1 MAYLAGGLWLIYRRV
16 ITWHTPAGLLAT
28 LVVISA
34 FFSFDP
40 DTATPVWVHLIAG
53 AGIFAAFF
61 ILTDPVSGA
70 TSPKGR
76 LWFAMGVG
84 VLTFLIRTYGQ
95 YPDAIAFAVLLV
107 NFAAP
112 TIDHYTRPRIMGRE
126 TSEGLGR
133 SLMTLRLASFG
144 LITSLFVGVIYVI
157 TKPLILESKEEARI
171 ARLYA
176 LAEPL
181 LSDGTIQTP
190 ISKELPNDAPTSL
203 VRPLLVTPIVDTTGQ
218 IGAVI
223 PFRSTEGY
231 SGTIQL
237 LIALDNNQ
245 RIVGLRAIDHRETP
259 GLGDKI
265 DTQKTDWILKFNG
278 LSYQD
283 LSPNEW
289 AVKKDGGRFDSFT
302 GATITPRAIVEALK
316 DTLSYLNT
324 HPELLET
331 SQ

>member
-1 MAYLAGGLWLIYRRV
+1 
-16 ITWHTPAGLLAT
+16 
-28 LVVISA
+28 
-34 FFSFDP
+34 
-40 DTATPVWVHLIAG
+40 
-53 AGIFAAFF
+53 
-61 ILTDPVSGA
+61 
-70 TSPKGR
+70 
-76 LWFAMGVG
+76 
-84 VLTFLIRTYGQ
+84 
-95 YPDAIAFAVLLV
+95 
-107 NFAAP
+107 
-112 TIDHYTRPRIMGRE
+112 
-126 TSEGLGR
+126 
-133 SLMTLRLASFG
+133 MTLRLASFG

-171 ARLYA
+171 AELYA

-203 VRPLLVTPIVDTTGQ
+203 VRPLLITPIVNTTGQ
-218 IGAVI
+218 IGTVI

-324 HPELLET
+324 HPQLLET

>member
-1 MAYLAGGLWLIYRRV
+1 
-16 ITWHTPAGLLAT
+16 
-28 LVVISA
+28 
-34 FFSFDP
+34 
-40 DTATPVWVHLIAG
+40 
-53 AGIFAAFF
+53 
-61 ILTDPVSGA
+61 
-70 TSPKGR
+70 
-76 LWFAMGVG
+76 
-84 VLTFLIRTYGQ
+84 
-95 YPDAIAFAVLLV
+95 
-107 NFAAP
+107 
-112 TIDHYTRPRIMGRE
+112 
-126 TSEGLGR
+126 
-133 SLMTLRLASFG
+133 MTLRLASFG

-171 ARLYA
+171 AELYA

-181 LSDGTIQTP
+181 LSNGTIQTP

-203 VRPLLVTPIVDTTGQ
+203 VRPLLITPIVNTTGQ
-218 IGAVI
+218 IGTVI

-324 HPELLET
+324 HPEILET

>member
-1 MAYLAGGLWLIYRRV
+1 
-16 ITWHTPAGLLAT
+16 
-28 LVVISA
+28 
-34 FFSFDP
+34 
-40 DTATPVWVHLIAG
+40 
-53 AGIFAAFF
+53 
-61 ILTDPVSGA
+61 
-70 TSPKGR
+70 
-76 LWFAMGVG
+76 
-84 VLTFLIRTYGQ
+84 
-95 YPDAIAFAVLLV
+95 
-107 NFAAP
+107 
-112 TIDHYTRPRIMGRE
+112 
-126 TSEGLGR
+126 
-133 SLMTLRLASFG
+133 
-144 LITSLFVGVIYVI
+144 
-157 TKPLILESKEEARI
+157 LILESKEEARI
-171 ARLYA
+171 AELYA

-203 VRPLLVTPIVDTTGQ
+203 VRPLLITPIVNTTGQ
-218 IGAVI
+218 IGTVI

-265 DTQKTDWILKFNG
+265 DTKKTDWILKFNG

-289 AVKKDGGRFDSFT
+289 AVKKDGGRFDSFA
-302 GATITPRAIVEALK
+302 GATITPRAIVEALS

>member
-1 MAYLAGGLWLIYRRV
+1 
-16 ITWHTPAGLLAT
+16 
-28 LVVISA
+28 
-34 FFSFDP
+34 
-40 DTATPVWVHLIAG
+40 
-53 AGIFAAFF
+53 
-61 ILTDPVSGA
+61 
-70 TSPKGR
+70 
-76 LWFAMGVG
+76 
-84 VLTFLIRTYGQ
+84 
-95 YPDAIAFAVLLV
+95 
-107 NFAAP
+107 
-112 TIDHYTRPRIMGRE
+112 
-126 TSEGLGR
+126 
-133 SLMTLRLASFG
+133 MTLRLASFG

-171 ARLYA
+171 AELYA

-181 LSDGTIQTP
+181 LSNGTIQTP

-218 IGAVI
+218 IGAVV

-231 SGTIQL
+231 SGAIQL

-265 DTQKTDWILKFNG
+265 DTKKTDWILKFNG

>member
-1 MAYLAGGLWLIYRRV
+1 
-16 ITWHTPAGLLAT
+16 
-28 LVVISA
+28 
-34 FFSFDP
+34 
-40 DTATPVWVHLIAG
+40 
-53 AGIFAAFF
+53 
-61 ILTDPVSGA
+61 
-70 TSPKGR
+70 
-76 LWFAMGVG
+76 
-84 VLTFLIRTYGQ
+84 
-95 YPDAIAFAVLLV
+95 
-107 NFAAP
+107 
-112 TIDHYTRPRIMGRE
+112 
-126 TSEGLGR
+126 
-133 SLMTLRLASFG
+133 MTLRLVSFG

-171 ARLYA
+171 AELYA

-203 VRPLLVTPIVDTTGQ
+203 VRPLLITPIVNTTGQ
-218 IGAVI
+218 IGTVI

-237 LIALDNNQ
+237 LIALDNDQ

-265 DTQKTDWILKFNG
+265 DTKKTDWILKFNG

-324 HPELLET
+324 HPQLLET

>member
-1 MAYLAGGLWLIYRRV
+1 
-16 ITWHTPAGLLAT
+16 
-28 LVVISA
+28 
-34 FFSFDP
+34 
-40 DTATPVWVHLIAG
+40 
-53 AGIFAAFF
+53 
-61 ILTDPVSGA
+61 
-70 TSPKGR
+70 
-76 LWFAMGVG
+76 
-84 VLTFLIRTYGQ
+84 
-95 YPDAIAFAVLLV
+95 
-107 NFAAP
+107 
-112 TIDHYTRPRIMGRE
+112 
-126 TSEGLGR
+126 
-133 SLMTLRLASFG
+133 MTLRLASFG

-171 ARLYA
+171 AELYA

-203 VRPLLVTPIVDTTGQ
+203 VGPLLITPIVNTTGQ

-265 DTQKTDWILKFNG
+265 DTKKLIGSLSSMVCPTKTYPQTNG
-278 LSYQD
+278 LSKKTVGD
-283 LSPNEW
+283 LI
-289 AVKKDGGRFDSFT
+289 A
-302 GATITPRAIVEALK
+302 
-316 DTLSYLNT
+316 
-324 HPELLET
+324 LLERPLHRAPLWRR
-331 SQ
+331 

>member
-1 MAYLAGGLWLIYRRV
+1 
-16 ITWHTPAGLLAT
+16 
-28 LVVISA
+28 
-34 FFSFDP
+34 
-40 DTATPVWVHLIAG
+40 
-53 AGIFAAFF
+53 
-61 ILTDPVSGA
+61 
-70 TSPKGR
+70 
-76 LWFAMGVG
+76 
-84 VLTFLIRTYGQ
+84 
-95 YPDAIAFAVLLV
+95 
-107 NFAAP
+107 
-112 TIDHYTRPRIMGRE
+112 
-126 TSEGLGR
+126 
-133 SLMTLRLASFG
+133 MTLRLASFG

-171 ARLYA
+171 AELYA

-203 VRPLLVTPIVDTTGQ
+203 VRPLLITPIVNTTGQ
-218 IGAVI
+218 IGTVI

>member
-1 MAYLAGGLWLIYRRV
+1 
-16 ITWHTPAGLLAT
+16 
-28 LVVISA
+28 
-34 FFSFDP
+34 
-40 DTATPVWVHLIAG
+40 
-53 AGIFAAFF
+53 
-61 ILTDPVSGA
+61 
-70 TSPKGR
+70 
-76 LWFAMGVG
+76 
-84 VLTFLIRTYGQ
+84 
-95 YPDAIAFAVLLV
+95 
-107 NFAAP
+107 
-112 TIDHYTRPRIMGRE
+112 
-126 TSEGLGR
+126 
-133 SLMTLRLASFG
+133 MTLRLASFG

-171 ARLYA
+171 AELYA

-190 ISKELPNDAPTSL
+190 IIKELPNDAPTSL
-203 VRPLLVTPIVDTTGQ
+203 VRPLLITPIVNTTGQ
-218 IGAVI
+218 IGTVI

-265 DTQKTDWILKFNG
+265 DTKKTDWILKFNG

-324 HPELLET
+324 HPQLLET

>member
-1 MAYLAGGLWLIYRRV
+1 
-16 ITWHTPAGLLAT
+16 
-28 LVVISA
+28 
-34 FFSFDP
+34 
-40 DTATPVWVHLIAG
+40 
-53 AGIFAAFF
+53 
-61 ILTDPVSGA
+61 
-70 TSPKGR
+70 
-76 LWFAMGVG
+76 
-84 VLTFLIRTYGQ
+84 
-95 YPDAIAFAVLLV
+95 
-107 NFAAP
+107 
-112 TIDHYTRPRIMGRE
+112 
-126 TSEGLGR
+126 
-133 SLMTLRLASFG
+133 MTLRLASFG

-171 ARLYA
+171 AELYA

-203 VRPLLVTPIVDTTGQ
+203 VRPLLITPIVNTTGQ
-218 IGAVI
+218 IGTVI

-265 DTQKTDWILKFNG
+265 DTKKTDWILKFNG

-324 HPELLET
+324 HPQILET

>member
-1 MAYLAGGLWLIYRRV
+1 
-16 ITWHTPAGLLAT
+16 
-28 LVVISA
+28 
-34 FFSFDP
+34 
-40 DTATPVWVHLIAG
+40 
-53 AGIFAAFF
+53 
-61 ILTDPVSGA
+61 
-70 TSPKGR
+70 
-76 LWFAMGVG
+76 
-84 VLTFLIRTYGQ
+84 
-95 YPDAIAFAVLLV
+95 
-107 NFAAP
+107 
-112 TIDHYTRPRIMGRE
+112 
-126 TSEGLGR
+126 
-133 SLMTLRLASFG
+133 MTLRLASFG

-157 TKPLILESKEEARI
+157 TKPFILESKEEARI
-171 ARLYA
+171 AELYA

-190 ISKELPNDAPTSL
+190 ISKELPSDAPTSL
-203 VRPLLVTPIVDTTGQ
+203 VRPLLVTPIVNTTGQ
-218 IGAVI
+218 IGAVV
-223 PFRSTEGY
+223 PFQSTEGY

-324 HPELLET
+324 HPQLLET